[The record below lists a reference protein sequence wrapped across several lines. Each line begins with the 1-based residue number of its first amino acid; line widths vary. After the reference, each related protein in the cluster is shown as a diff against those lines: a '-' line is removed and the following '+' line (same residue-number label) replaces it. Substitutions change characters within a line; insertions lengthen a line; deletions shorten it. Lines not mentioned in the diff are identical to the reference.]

1 MHTSMSVPPIK
12 ALWEQE
18 RAFLQTLR
26 QEQPDALFRAEPPAQ
41 DLAFPHIGIV
51 GLPEDR
57 PHAYIRLYPQ
67 DFLVEE
73 IPLDGH
79 TVKMTDVPVFY
90 ESEDKRTLWV
100 NMIKAHMSEF
110 DALKEI
116 ATGLNIPPEAV
127 SYAGIKDTVAITSQR
142 LAIRGVTREQVAA
155 FQHKRILIHPFT
167 YGNGALQAGN
177 LRGNTFTLVLR
188 TKEPFETYLLERR
201 LNRPFW
207 NFFGPQRFGSRVLSH
222 KLGQAILQGNIA
234 ACLKLFFTEPGV
246 NDVPFYRNL
255 RKQLADVYGDWHKM
269 DEICSVLPLSL
280 GHERTVLA
288 ALKQDPHKTRAALG
302 AIKDQ
307 VRMWVHAYGS
317 WLMNRELSRLMVL
330 EQDPPETIPTPYS
343 PRGPSPVYAET
354 MRQEGTDRYTE
365 VFPQY
370 PYLLMNDKTIPTQI
384 DPQGVRVEQIPQGCM
399 VRFSLDKGAYATTCL
414 SHAFQIV
421 EGLPVPSWVQDGF
434 IDGLAKLHEKPLERI
449 LPNFEDE
456 ALKRRDAFLDEEAA
470 GSE

>member
-1 MHTSMSVPPIK
+1 MSAPSIK
-12 ALWEQE
+12 ALWDQE
-18 RAFLQTLR
+18 HAFLQKIR
-26 QEQPDALFRAEPPAQ
+26 REQPDALFRAEPPAQ
-41 DLAFPHIGIV
+41 DIAFPHIGIL
-51 GLPEDR
+51 GLPADR

-73 IPLDGH
+73 VPLDTH
-79 TVKMTDVPVFY
+79 TVEITNVPTFQDND
-90 ESEDKRTLWV
+90 DKRTLWV

-110 DALKEI
+110 DALKEL
-116 ATGLNIPPEAV
+116 ASGLNIPPEAV

-142 LAIRGVTREQVAA
+142 LAIRGATLEQIAA
-155 FQHKRILIHPFT
+155 FKHKRIMVHPFA

-177 LRGNTFTLVLR
+177 LLGNTFTLTLR
-188 TKEPFETYLLERR
+188 TKETFQTDLLEQR

-222 KLGQAILQGNIA
+222 KLGQAILQGNIDG
-234 ACLKLFFTEPGV
+234 CLKLFFTEPGV
-246 NDVPFYRNL
+246 NDVPFYRDL
-255 RKQLADVYGDWHKM
+255 RKQLADAYGNWHKM

-288 ALKQDPHKTRAALG
+288 ALKLDPRKTRAAIG

-317 WLMNRELSRLMVL
+317 WLMNRELSRLMALGVN
-330 EQDPPETIPTPYS
+330 PPATIPTPYS
-343 PRGPSPVYAET
+343 PRGPSPLYAET
-354 MRQEGTDRYTE
+354 MKQEGTDRYME
-365 VFPQY
+365 IFPQY

-384 DPQGVRVEQIPQGCM
+384 NPQGVCVEQISQGCV

-434 IDGLAKLHEKPLERI
+434 VDGFATLQEKPLESI
-449 LPNFEDE
+449 LQNFEED
-456 ALKRRDAFLDEEAA
+456 ALKRRDAFLDDEAA